1 MIINNRGRKVNS
13 ASNFHIFNK
22 YWLYS
27 VLLTIVDAPLQ
38 YKYPWKSTTQ
48 KKIDL
53 MLNWFVKSQDY
64 VICGYLL
71 GALKLVD
78 LIYNN
83 KRQQK
88 NQAGSIHSLSSKNT
102 KWKERI
108 RLLQQV
114 NTKKRQTKLF
124 QICICVVFCK
134 CSAKKLTS

>member
-1 MIINNRGRKVNS
+1 MIINNRRRKVNS

-71 GALKLVD
+71 GAPKLVD

-88 NQAGSIHSLSSKNT
+88 KSGRINT
-102 KWKERI
+102 FI
-108 RLLQQV
+108 V
-114 NTKKRQTKLF
+114 F
-124 QICICVVFCK
+124 QKHKMEGENKTFTVGK
-134 CSAKKLTS
+134 H

>member
-1 MIINNRGRKVNS
+1 M
-13 ASNFHIFNK
+13 
-22 YWLYS
+22 
-27 VLLTIVDAPLQ
+27 DAPLQ

-71 GALKLVD
+71 GAPKLVD

-88 NQAGSIHSLSSKNT
+88 KSGRINTFIVFQKHKMEGENKTFTAGKH
-102 KWKERI
+102 
-108 RLLQQV
+108 
-114 NTKKRQTKLF
+114 
-124 QICICVVFCK
+124 
-134 CSAKKLTS
+134 